1 MRKPASSSTKSVPRT
16 RLVLVVDASRAQRRT
31 LAIQLVRAGYELA
44 EAASGEE
51 ALELCAKKM
60 PDIVI
65 SDWLM
70 SGCTGPDLCRR
81 IRDMQ
86 KDRYVYFVLLTSRS
100 DKNDIA
106 RGLKSGADDFLTKP
120 VSGAELL
127 ARLSAGERI
136 LEMEETLRQANQQ
149 LSQTLARL
157 REAQAAID
165 QDMREARRLQDSLMR
180 EEQGRFGDF
189 TITLLMRQ
197 AGHIGGDLVGFFPI
211 NARRCGVFALD
222 VSGHGVAAALLCA
235 RLSTLLSGATNHN
248 IALQMTDLGLYD
260 ARAPADVARQLNS
273 LMLNDL
279 RTESYFTMVYCDFD
293 FTSGQ
298 MRLVQAG
305 HPYPILQRADGTF
318 LDIGEGGLPIGTF
331 QEATFEEVQL
341 ALEPGDRL
349 LIASDGMTECEDSHG
364 RPLGAEGLRAILQ
377 TNSTLQGEALLESLS
392 WSLANYAGGR
402 RHDDISAVLIERRPA
417 PPVPP
422 P

>member
-1 MRKPASSSTKSVPRT
+1 MKKPAPPSVTPLNQPRN
-16 RLVLVVDASRAQRRT
+16 RLVLIVDDSRAQRRT
-31 LAIQLVRAGYELA
+31 LAIQLVRAGYEVA

-51 ALELCAKKM
+51 ALEFCARNT

-70 SGCTGPDLCRR
+70 SGCTGPEFCRR
-81 IRDMQ
+81 FREMQ
-86 KDRYVYFVLLTSRS
+86 RDRYGYFVLLTSRS

-106 RGLKSGADDFLTKP
+106 RGLQSGADDFLTKP
-120 VSGAELL
+120 VSGSELL

-136 LEMEETLRQANQQ
+136 LEMEETLRQANRQ
-149 LSQTLARL
+149 LSQTLAQL

-165 QDMREARRLQDSLMR
+165 HDMHEARRLQDSLIR
-180 EEQGRFGDF
+180 EQQGRFGDF

-248 IALQMTDLGLYD
+248 IALRMTDLGLYD
-260 ARAPADVARQLNS
+260 ARTPSEVARQLNH

-279 RTESYFTMVYCDFD
+279 RTDSYFTMVYCDFD

-305 HPYPILQRADGTF
+305 HPYPILQRANGSF
-318 LDIGEGGLPIGTF
+318 QDIGEGGLPIGTF
-331 QEATFEEVQL
+331 QEAKFDEIAL

-349 LIASDGMTECEDSHG
+349 LIASDGMTECEDMHG

-377 TNSTLQGEALLESLS
+377 TNSTLEGEALLESLS
-392 WSLANYAGGR
+392 WSLANYSGGR
-402 RHDDISAVLIERRPA
+402 RNDDISAVLIERRPA
-417 PPVPP
+417 APP